1 MRKALKRARRTLR
14 TYRDSFGNIV
24 RGSRESLERLAQP
37 EVSDEPRAEANPVP
51 QPLPVVAESFDEKD
65 VKEERTCCQRHFGTD
80 ALLGSWFLAA
90 ASLLFALYGLALVI
104 ESWNSDDAT
113 WVTFAWGN
121 LASGVM
127 FMVGSFYFV
136 SVSYP
141 ETMDRCAREALTVDV
156 DTLSFVEK
164 HFTFN
169 DMMLATWSFEL
180 GCIPYLVVAAAYL
193 AEGGHRNTVL
203 GALLL
208 SATLVGMACLYVWV
222 RSAMPHEMQKNGGNG
237 SSEFYEIFIEPCC
250 GDNAFLRRH
259 LGTDLQAGGWLFF
272 GPTAVAAALA
282 LALVCV
288 FPGSLDAWIG
298 FVQMVL
304 LAVGAGLLLRSMY
317 PGAREEAPLLG

>member
-1 MRKALKRARRTLR
+1 MRKALKRAKRTLR

-24 RGSRESLERLAQP
+24 RGSRESLDRLAQR
-37 EVSDEPRAEANPVP
+37 EVSDEPREAAEAP
-51 QPLPVVAESFDEKD
+51 PLPVVAESFDEK
-65 VKEERTCCQRHFGTD
+65 EEAETQTCCQRHFGTD
-80 ALLGSWFLAA
+80 ALLGSWFLAV
-90 ASLLFALYGLALVI
+90 ASLLFALYGLVLVI
-104 ESWNSDDAT
+104 QSWNSDDAT

-121 LASGVM
+121 LASGIM

-141 ETMDRCAREALTVDV
+141 EEMDRCAREALTVDV
-156 DTLSFVEK
+156 DTLSWMEK
-164 HFTFN
+164 HVTFN
-169 DMMLATWSFEL
+169 DMLLATWSFEL
-180 GCIPYLVVAAAYL
+180 GCIPYLVVAGAFL
-193 AEGGHRNTVL
+193 AEGGHRNTIL

-208 SATLVGMACLYVWV
+208 SMTLVGMACLYVWV

-237 SSEFYEIFIEPCC
+237 SSEFYELLIGPCC
-250 GDNAFLRRH
+250 DTPFMRRH

-282 LALVCV
+282 LALVCL
-288 FPGSLDAWIG
+288 FPGSPDAWIG

-304 LAVGAGLLLRSMY
+304 LAIGAGLLLRSMY

>member
-1 MRKALKRARRTLR
+1 M
-14 TYRDSFGNIV
+14 

-37 EVSDEPRAEANPVP
+37 EVSDEPRAADEPP
-51 QPLPVVAESFDEKD
+51 RPLPVVAESFDEKD

-169 DMMLATWSFEL
+169 DMLLATWSFEL

-259 LGTDLQAGGWLFF
+259 LGTDLQAG
-272 GPTAVAAALA
+272 A
-282 LALVCV
+282 
-288 FPGSLDAWIG
+288 GSSSGRRPSRRRSRSRSSASSLGRCTRIG

-317 PGAREEAPLLG
+317 PGAREEAPLLLGRATK

>member
-1 MRKALKRARRTLR
+1 MCI
-14 TYRDSFGNIV
+14 RD
-24 RGSRESLERLAQP
+24 R
-37 EVSDEPRAEANPVP
+37 
-51 QPLPVVAESFDEKD
+51 
-65 VKEERTCCQRHFGTD
+65 
-80 ALLGSWFLAA
+80 LGSWFLAA

-169 DMMLATWSFEL
+169 DMLLATWSFEL